1 MMNKKAHGLVEVE
14 TNQLPNWLAIPLVIL
29 VCITLITVIFFFGV
43 VGYSCLKGNCNAYYG
58 MHWFGYPIVYNS
70 QECYTNGIPVNCSE
84 LNYTPQGGWDEKIK
98 KG

>member
-1 MMNKKAHGLVEVE
+1 MEERYKKAKE
-14 TNQLPNWLAIPLVIL
+14 TR
-29 VCITLITVIFFFGV
+29 
-43 VGYSCLKGNCNAYYG
+43 KRNALLR
-58 MHWFGYPIVYNS
+58 GYPIVYNS